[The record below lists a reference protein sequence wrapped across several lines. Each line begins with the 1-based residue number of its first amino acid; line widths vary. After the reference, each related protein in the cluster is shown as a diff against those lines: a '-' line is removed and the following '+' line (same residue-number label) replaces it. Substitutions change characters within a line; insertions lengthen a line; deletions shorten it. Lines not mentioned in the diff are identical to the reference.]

1 MGKVN
6 LTINDDLEQAFRE
19 TAYRVKGMKKG
30 FLTDA
35 TEEAISVW
43 LKYIQMHLDEDTK
56 KLTPRELKS
65 LEDIDSERVKMIEY
79 PTAEEFV
86 KHMRTSKTKTKR

>member
-6 LTINDDLEQAFRE
+6 LTINDDLEKAFRE

-43 LKYIQMHLDEDTK
+43 LKYVQMNLNEETK
-56 KLTPRELKS
+56 KLTSRELKS
-65 LEDIDSERVKMIEY
+65 LEGIDSGKVKMISY
-79 PTAEEFV
+79 PDANEFV
-86 KHMRTSKTKTKR
+86 KEMQRSKTKH